1 MEIVMIAKITFAA
14 VAIVLGAASVA
25 FADDYPYTAEKNA
38 YLRNPNAPV
47 PTYTLPGQ
55 PLRAPALIEGR
66 NVGMQK
72 AGAWNSPFSEQKRS
86 FDRSATDFN
95 S

>member
-1 MEIVMIAKITFAA
+1 MIAKVTLAA
-14 VAIVLGAASVA
+14 ALVLGAASAA
-25 FADDYPYTAEKNA
+25 FADDMPYTAEKNA

-55 PLRAPALIEGR
+55 PLRAPGALVEGR
-66 NVGMQK
+66 NVGTQK
-72 AGAWNSPFSEQKRS
+72 AGSWDSMFSEQKR
-86 FDRSATDFN
+86 FYDRSATDFN

>member
-1 MEIVMIAKITFAA
+1 MITRITLAA
-14 VAIVLGAASVA
+14 AIVLGAASAA
-25 FADDYPYTAEKNA
+25 FADDMPYTAEKNA

-47 PTYTLPGQ
+47 PSYTLPGQ
-55 PLRAPALIEGR
+55 PLRAPALVEGR
-66 NVGMQK
+66 NVGTNG
-72 AGAWNSPFSEQKRS
+72 GAWNTPFSEQKRF

>member
-1 MEIVMIAKITFAA
+1 MESVMITKITLAA
-14 VAIVLGAASVA
+14 ALVLGAASAA
-25 FADDYPYTAEKNA
+25 FADDMPYTAEKNA

-55 PLRAPALIEGR
+55 PLRAPAGLVEGR
-66 NVGMQK
+66 NVGTQ
-72 AGAWNSPFSEQKRS
+72 GAASWGSAYSEQKRS
-86 FDRSATDFN
+86 FDRSAIDFN

>member
-1 MEIVMIAKITFAA
+1 MEIAMIAKITLAA
-14 VAIVLGAASVA
+14 ALVLGAASA
-25 FADDYPYTAEKNA
+25 ALADDYPYTAEKNA

-66 NVGMQK
+66 NVGSQK
-72 AGAWNSPFSEQKRS
+72 AGAWDSMFNEQKRF

>member
-1 MEIVMIAKITFAA
+1 MIAKITFAA
-14 VAIVLGAASVA
+14 VAIVLGAASAA
-25 FADDYPYTAEKNA
+25 FADDMPYTAEKNA

-55 PLRAPALIEGR
+55 PLRAPAALIEGR
-66 NVGMQK
+66 NVGTQK
-72 AGAWNSPFSEQKRS
+72 AGSWDSMFSEQKR
-86 FDRSATDFN
+86 FYDRSATDFN

>member
-1 MEIVMIAKITFAA
+1 METVMIAKITLAA
-14 VAIVLGAASVA
+14 ALVLGAASAA
-25 FADDYPYTAEKNA
+25 FADDMPYTAEKNA

-55 PLRAPALIEGR
+55 PLRTPALIEGR

-72 AGAWNSPFSEQKRS
+72 AGAWNTPFSEQKRF

>member
-1 MEIVMIAKITFAA
+1 MEIAMFTKTKITLAA
-14 VAIVLGAASVA
+14 ALVLSAASA
-25 FADDYPYTAEKNA
+25 ALADDMPYTAEKNA

-47 PTYTLPGQ
+47 PTYQTVQ
-55 PLRAPALIEGR
+55 KQQAPRLIEGR
-66 NVGMQK
+66 NVGTW
-72 AGAWNSPFSEQKRS
+72 GAMYSEQKRW